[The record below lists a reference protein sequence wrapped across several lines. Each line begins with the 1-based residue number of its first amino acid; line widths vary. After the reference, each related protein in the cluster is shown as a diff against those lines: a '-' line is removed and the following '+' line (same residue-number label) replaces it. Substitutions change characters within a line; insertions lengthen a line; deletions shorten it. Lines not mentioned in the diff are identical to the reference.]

1 MNQIFSMLEDILGR
15 LRGVEGQVEEMK
27 VAPTF
32 PLYNVTNVAPGVT
45 DDLDAGYSVH
55 SLWTDT
61 TAPKTYICTDATI
74 GAAVW
79 VVIA

>member
-1 MNQIFSMLEDILGR
+1 MNQIFSTLEDILGR

-32 PLYNVTNVAPGVT
+32 PLYNVTNAAPGVT
-45 DDLDAGYSVH
+45 DDLEAGYSIH
-55 SLWTDT
+55 SLWRDT
-61 TAPKTYICTDATI
+61 AGGDTYICTDATI

-79 VVIA
+79 VVMA